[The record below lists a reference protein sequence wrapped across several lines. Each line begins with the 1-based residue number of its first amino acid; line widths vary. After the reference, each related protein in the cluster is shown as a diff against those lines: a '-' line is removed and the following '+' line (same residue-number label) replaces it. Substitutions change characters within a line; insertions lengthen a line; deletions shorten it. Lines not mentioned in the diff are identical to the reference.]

1 MAQNEDLVKAL
12 EKEIEIRILPKQK
25 YPYVPAS
32 AIRSR
37 LNEVFG
43 CLWNT
48 RVISH
53 KVINDDTVL
62 LLLELSAT
70 VGDNVIK
77 KEAFGSAPIHKYTSG
92 INKGKPVNL
101 GDAYGN
107 AVMDSLKA
115 CSKQL
120 CIGNKEMDVT
130 KDPITGEYVRVSDI
144 DNKQTNTSKP
154 VSQDSGKQ
162 SPPKQ
167 AEQKV
172 SKPNAAEKNSKIIEL
187 KKRLAAS
194 KKKIDVVPKT
204 ETVEKK
210 EEQTQEE
217 PVTQTESEDN
227 SVVDHGFDYGDLGGT
242 TASPKNTQKLVILNL
257 AKMKGVAI
265 EDYIEQIIGKQKSI
279 DELTASEAGLIVR
292 SGLTSTTFK
301 E

>member
-210 EEQTQEE
+210 E
-217 PVTQTESEDN
+217 
-227 SVVDHGFDYGDLGGT
+227 DLGGT